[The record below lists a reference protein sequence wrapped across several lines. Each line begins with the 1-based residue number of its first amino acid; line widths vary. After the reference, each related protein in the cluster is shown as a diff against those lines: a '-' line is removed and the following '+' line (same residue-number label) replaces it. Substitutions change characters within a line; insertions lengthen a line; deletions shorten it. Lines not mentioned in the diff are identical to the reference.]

1 MKTVMMPP
9 YAPILIESTRAVGY
23 TLESAIADIVDN
35 SVSASAS
42 CIDIFFFPIGEA
54 YIAVLDDGCG
64 MTSDELNTAMRY
76 GSQNPNEKRAA
87 NDLGRFGLGLKTASL
102 SQCRT
107 LTVACKQGVHIEV
120 RRWDIDYVTNTG
132 EWSLIVLDTEEE
144 INGIPRIDRLCKY
157 ESGTL
162 VVWQNLDRLKVG
174 EIDFNRSMSKKMDSV
189 RAHLSLVFHR
199 YLSGEVGLKKILFRM
214 NELPVEPADPFLSKR
229 NTQVMA
235 DEVMDIEGSKVI
247 VRPHILPHVSSLS
260 SEEISD
266 LGGKDG
272 LRRSQ
277 GFYIYRNK
285 RLLIWGTWFNMMRQG
300 ELSKLARVQID
311 IPNEL
316 DSLWTLDIKKSTA
329 IPPEMVRNNLDS
341 VIERLAE
348 QSKRTWVYRGKK
360 ETQDSVVH
368 IWNRFKGRQGGVY
381 YNINRDH
388 PLVEIF
394 NDAAQSVKY
403 NIGALLSAIESS
415 IPLNQLYLDLTSEK
429 QLENETITTA
439 QEIDD
444 MLRTLLEQMPSATA
458 REELLTRLAVSDPFV
473 NYPIIIER
481 YRAGG
486 NANGRE

>member
-1 MKTVMMPP
+1 
-9 YAPILIESTRAVGY
+9 
-23 TLESAIADIVDN
+23 
-35 SVSASAS
+35 
-42 CIDIFFFPIGEA
+42 
-54 YIAVLDDGCG
+54 
-64 MTSDELNTAMRY
+64 
-76 GSQNPNEKRAA
+76 
-87 NDLGRFGLGLKTASL
+87 
-102 SQCRT
+102 
-107 LTVACKQGVHIEV
+107 
-120 RRWDIDYVTNTG
+120 
-132 EWSLIVLDTEEE
+132 
-144 INGIPRIDRLCKY
+144 
-157 ESGTL
+157 
-162 VVWQNLDRLKVG
+162 
-174 EIDFNRSMSKKMDSV
+174 
-189 RAHLSLVFHR
+189 
-199 YLSGEVGLKKILFRM
+199 
-214 NELPVEPADPFLSKR
+214 
-229 NTQVMA
+229 MA
-235 DEVMDIEGSKVI
+235 DEPIYIENSI
-247 VRPHILPHVSSLS
+247 VTIRPYILPH
-260 SEEISD
+260 ISD
-266 LGGKDG
+266 MSNDEVNVLGGKEG
-272 LRRSQ
+272 LRKSQ
-277 GFYIYRNK
+277 GFYVYRNK
-285 RLLIWGTWFNMMRQG
+285 RLLVWGTWFRMMRQG
-300 ELSKLARVQID
+300 ELSKLARVQVD

-316 DSLWTLDIKKSTA
+316 DHLWTLDIKKSTA

-444 MLRTLLEQMPSATA
+444 MLRALLEQMPSATA

-481 YRAGG
+481 YGAGG

>member
-1 MKTVMMPP
+1 
-9 YAPILIESTRAVGY
+9 
-23 TLESAIADIVDN
+23 
-35 SVSASAS
+35 
-42 CIDIFFFPIGEA
+42 
-54 YIAVLDDGCG
+54 
-64 MTSDELNTAMRY
+64 
-76 GSQNPNEKRAA
+76 
-87 NDLGRFGLGLKTASL
+87 
-102 SQCRT
+102 
-107 LTVACKQGVHIEV
+107 
-120 RRWDIDYVTNTG
+120 
-132 EWSLIVLDTEEE
+132 
-144 INGIPRIDRLCKY
+144 
-157 ESGTL
+157 
-162 VVWQNLDRLKVG
+162 
-174 EIDFNRSMSKKMDSV
+174 
-189 RAHLSLVFHR
+189 
-199 YLSGEVGLKKILFRM
+199 
-214 NELPVEPADPFLSKR
+214 
-229 NTQVMA
+229 MA

-247 VRPHILPHVSSLS
+247 VCPHILPHVSSLS
-260 SEEISD
+260 SEEISE

-277 GFYIYRNK
+277 GFYVYRNK

-300 ELSKLARVQID
+300 ELSKLARVQVD

-316 DSLWTLDIKKSTA
+316 DNLWTLDIKKSTA
-329 IPPEMVRNNLDS
+329 IPPEMVKNNLNS

-394 NDAAQSVKY
+394 NDAAQYVKY
-403 NIGALLSAIESS
+403 NIGALLSAIESN

-429 QLENETITTA
+429 QLQNETITTA

-444 MLRTLLEQMPSATA
+444 MLQALLEQMPSATA

-473 NYPIIIER
+473 NYPTIIER